1 MTNLGDK
8 IGGFFSDLGDKLG
21 NWFDKLGEKLKEIG
35 EFIIDIPGNIID
47 LLEKLLKKLFI
58 PDEGFFD
65 SQVQEV
71 RDKFSFAD
79 SLCGTAEN
87 VLGAMS
93 GESAVSLASDSDIAV
108 YSDEPDIE
116 VYSGGGHG
124 FDDSSSGSGG
134 GSSFGT
140 SPQFTF
146 DFSSAKTH
154 WNYGGSVVRVNLDWL
169 SPYRET
175 IQALIRAFVWVVFI
189 INTYKDLP
197 NIINGFNS
205 SAISTANAAPGGQGN
220 GKTIAMVEYGLRMK
234 KEYPLSKL
242 ITNLCVSGE
251 DDILDHWKKL
261 VTYSNGSKGVI
272 CLIDETQNW
281 FSSTQSRN
289 FPPEMLQVITQNR
302 KNRRIILGTAQ
313 NFYLLAKAIRSQCTE
328 VRECRTFFGCITL
341 VRRKEPILDAEG
353 NVTEWDK
360 KGSYFF
366 VHDRELRDSYDTY
379 KVIEALSHSGFK
391 DGADVLNRSD
401 S

>member
-1 MTNLGDK
+1 LVIYHVYLRG
-8 IGGFFSDLGDKLG
+8 
-21 NWFDKLGEKLKEIG
+21 
-35 EFIIDIPGNIID
+35 IISHKPIKKRPA
-47 LLEKLLKKLFI
+47 LLRLVWDFPKQLAN
-58 PDEGFFD
+58 DFFD
-65 SQVQEV
+65 L
-71 RDKFSFAD
+71 D
-79 SLCGTAEN
+79 
-87 VLGAMS
+87 
-93 GESAVSLASDSDIAV
+93 
-108 YSDEPDIE
+108 PDDFPYKGCVI
-116 VYSGGGHG
+116 
-124 FDDSSSGSGG
+124 
-134 GSSFGT
+134 
-140 SPQFTF
+140 FT
-146 DFSSAKTH
+146 
-154 WNYGGSVVRVNLDWL
+154 GR
-169 SPYRET
+169 
-175 IQALIRAFVWVVFI
+175 
-189 INTYKDLP
+189 
-197 NIINGFNS
+197 
-205 SAISTANAAPGGQGN
+205 QGN